1 MRGTRRWVSAVL
13 FFLGS
18 FCGAVDFNVYEQQVS
33 GSWLSQ
39 GMELGDETA
48 FRAATIGEEGQS
60 VLAVDYFP
68 PDCSRFLITIILS
81 LGVVQS
87 ATGIVSA
94 LPTRLRI
101 DDRPAYEFV
110 MGVATEYGSDAV
122 SLHIYAPEE
131 QAAILKEL
139 MEGRAAR
146 FEFRIPGQTQVFF
159 GRYPLAGSRAAITR
173 ALGMCE
179 AAPGAE
185 GFPEEPPPDL
195 EPGEDA
201 PDYD

>member
-1 MRGTRRWVSAVL
+1 MRGTRWWVGSIL

-18 FCGAVDFNVYEQQVS
+18 FCGAVDFNVYDQQVS

-39 GMELGDETA
+39 RMELGDEVA

-60 VLAVDYFP
+60 VLAVDYFA
-68 PDCSRFLITIILS
+68 PDCSGFLITIILS

-94 LPTRLRI
+94 LPTSLRI
-101 DDRPAYEFV
+101 DDRPAHEFV
-110 MGVATEYGSDAV
+110 MAVATEYGSDAV

-146 FEFRIPGQTQVFF
+146 FEFRIPGQTQVFY

-179 AAPGAE
+179 TTPRKE
-185 GFPEEPPPDL
+185 GFPEAPPSDL
-195 EPGEDA
+195 EPGEGA

>member
-1 MRGTRRWVSAVL
+1 MRYIRWWAGAILL
-13 FFLGS
+13 FHGS
-18 FCGAVDFNVYEQQVS
+18 YGSAVDFNVYEQEVS

-39 GMELGDETA
+39 RMELGEETA

-60 VLAVDYFP
+60 VLAVDFFP

-101 DDRPAYEFV
+101 DERPTHEFV
-110 MGVATEYGSDAV
+110 MAVATEYGSDAV
-122 SLHIYAPEE
+122 SLHVYAPEQ
-131 QAAILKEL
+131 QAAILKGL
-139 MEGRAAR
+139 MQGRSAR
-146 FEFRIPGQTQVFF
+146 FEFRIPSQTQVFY
-159 GRYPLAGSRAAITR
+159 GRYPLDGSNAAITR

-179 AAPGAE
+179 ATPRGE
-185 GFPEEPPPDL
+185 GFPGEPPTDL
-195 EPGEDA
+195 EPEEDA
-201 PDYD
+201 PAYD

>member
-1 MRGTRRWVSAVL
+1 VQRTRWRHGAILL
-13 FFLGS
+13 FLS
-18 FCGAVDFNVYEQQVS
+18 SCCGAVDFNVYEQQVS

-39 GMELGDETA
+39 RMELGDETA
-48 FRAATIGEEGQS
+48 LRAATIGEEGQS
-60 VLAVDYFP
+60 VLAVDFFP

-101 DDRPAYEFV
+101 DDRPTHEFV
-110 MGVATEYGSDAV
+110 MAVATEYGSDAV

-139 MEGRAAR
+139 MQGRSAR
-146 FEFRIPGQTQVFF
+146 FEFRIPGQTQVFY
-159 GRYPLAGSRAAITR
+159 GRYPLDGSNAAITR
-173 ALGMCE
+173 AVGMCE
-179 AAPGAE
+179 ATPRDEEARD
-185 GFPEEPPPDL
+185 EPPSDL
-195 EPGEDA
+195 EPEDDT
-201 PDYD
+201 PVYD

>member
-1 MRGTRRWVSAVL
+1 MRGTRWWVGAIL

-18 FCGAVDFNVYEQQVS
+18 FCGAVDFNVYDQQVS

-39 GMELGDETA
+39 RMELGDEVA

-60 VLAVDYFP
+60 VLAVDYFA
-68 PDCSRFLITIILS
+68 PDCSGFLITIILS

-94 LPTRLRI
+94 LPTSLRI
-101 DDRPAYEFV
+101 DDRPAHEFV
-110 MGVATEYGSDAV
+110 MAVATEYGSDAV

-139 MEGRAAR
+139 MDGRAAR
-146 FEFRIPGQTQVFF
+146 FEFRIPGQTQVFY

-179 AAPGAE
+179 TTPREE
-185 GFPEEPPPDL
+185 GFPEAPPSDL
-195 EPGEDA
+195 EPGEGA